1 MKIWENRSILFKIS
15 WGIVITFLVL
25 YLIYLVAG
33 SWIIIKELRNNI
45 LPRIIERNQEIEKI
59 LEFVSK

>member
-1 MKIWENRSILFKIS
+1 LKIWENRSILFKIS